1 MQNRLRDASGVFGGL
16 RMILRA
22 SVKDQVNDTAY
33 YWQHSTVRESLREL
47 GSSQF
52 TISPSDVY
60 KLCVYLLDR
69 AELMGKQ
76 NVILLRRLLQ
86 SSRSSSGCI
95 PGHDMPVYNQA
106 SSGKTEFDEF
116 SATPPLSVDPNL
128 DKFTMSSTVRNPT
141 AMIPT
146 PHPMSETIETLTA
159 SRQLSSAK
167 ERRVPS
173 SRIGRIAGFGN
184 LAIGLS
190 LGAATEWTKRK
201 IGYGAGEIN
210 NPFLTDANLERI
222 VDTLCRMRG
231 AALKLGQML
240 SIQDENT
247 ISPKIQKIFERVRQA
262 ADFMP
267 AKQMHKV
274 ITASLGSNWSS
285 LVAKFDERPFAAASI
300 GQVHRAI
307 LNDGRV
313 VAMKIQYPG
322 VADSIDADIKNLMTL
337 LNRFDILPR
346 GLFAEQAASVATREL
361 REECNYVREASYC
374 KQFASLLADDPVFQ
388 VPAIVDELTTDRVL
402 TAEFME
408 GLVLDDCC
416 TLPQDVRNWIGE
428 QLLRLCLKEL
438 FVFRTMQTD
447 PNWSNFLYNPKS
459 GKIVLLDFGASREF
473 KKTFIDVYIHLI
485 HCAAEGDREGI
496 LHHSRQLG
504 FLTGYESKVML
515 QAHVD
520 AVSILGEAFAS
531 PVPFDFGRQ
540 STTRRIN
547 RLIPVMIEHRLTP
560 PPEESYSLHRKMSGC
575 FLLCGKLKAEVNCRP
590 LFYQIWDN
598 YEFNNVES
606 AVNYS
611 SQQP

>member
-1 MQNRLRDASGVFGGL
+1 
-16 RMILRA
+16 MILRA
-22 SVKDQVNDTAY
+22 SVKDQVNETAY

-69 AELMGKQ
+69 AQLMGKQ

-86 SSRSSSGCI
+86 SCRPSSGCA
-95 PGHDMPVYNQA
+95 PGPDMPGNNQA
-106 SSGKTEFDEF
+106 SSGKTDFDEL
-116 SATPPLSVDPNL
+116 SAIPPLSVDSNL
-128 DKFTMSSTVRNPT
+128 SNFTMSNTVRNPT
-141 AMIPT
+141 ATIPT
-146 PHPMSETIETLTA
+146 PHPLSETIETPTA
-159 SRQLSSAK
+159 SRVTGHFCASKLSFQQLSSAK

-184 LAIGLS
+184 SPTL
-190 LGAATEWTKRK
+190 
-201 IGYGAGEIN
+201 AGEIN

-247 ISPKIQKIFERVRQA
+247 INPKVQKIFERVRQA

-337 LNRFDILPR
+337 LKRFDILPR

-361 REECNYVREASYC
+361 REECNYIREASYC

-388 VPAIVDELTTDRVL
+388 VPAVVDELTTDRVL

-416 TLPQDVRNWIGE
+416 SLPQDVRNWIGE

-473 KKTFIDVYIHLI
+473 KKTFIDVYIRLI
-485 HCAAEGDREGI
+485 HCAAENDREGI
-496 LHHSRQLG
+496 LHYSRELG

-590 LFYQIWDN
+590 LFYQIWNN